1 MPRFTREQQVTTDL
15 DEFEMINKK
24 VYKVC
29 NRRYIAGG
37 TVLSLISFFNVTKG
51 DDDIRLVYDITAL
64 GMKDSLWDP
73 IFWIPLVQCT

>member
-37 TVLSLISFFNVTKG
+37 TVLSLTYLFYLSKG
-51 DDDIRLVYDITAL
+51 EYDI
-64 GMKDSLWDP
+64 
-73 IFWIPLVQCT
+73 